1 MPPNRRANLRR
12 RFRQTDKSLRRAQ
25 EHLASIQETW
35 IPQHPELQV
44 SVMAFIGEIEGVRRS
59 LLDLY
64 RRTIGGTERKLW
76 KPGDT
81 DIILEEAKP
90 IPDPKRKW

>member
-12 RFRQTDKSLRRAQ
+12 RFRQTDESLRRAQ
-25 EHLASIQETW
+25 TYLASIQETW

-44 SVMAFIGEIEGVRRS
+44 SVMAFIGELEGVRRS

-64 RRTIGGTERKLW
+64 RRTIGGTERNLW

-81 DIILEEAKP
+81 DTILEEAEP
-90 IPDPKRKW
+90 VPTPRSRR

>member
-1 MPPNRRANLRR
+1 
-12 RFRQTDKSLRRAQ
+12 
-25 EHLASIQETW
+25 
-35 IPQHPELQV
+35 
-44 SVMAFIGEIEGVRRS
+44 MAFIGEIEGVRRS